1 MKNLFL
7 ILLVIGVA
15 SCSTEVVNTDRL
27 SQLSSE
33 KDSLINSKNDITAKL
48 AEIEL
53 ELSSLDTNKKF
64 TLVRTEKPEVK
75 RFDHY
80 FTVHGIAQTDQN
92 ITINA
97 QAQGQVD
104 VIKVKEGD
112 KVSKGQTIAVQNTDI
127 LKKNL
132 NELETRLNLAQTV
145 FERQEKLWKQKVGSE
160 MQFLQAKNNRDAL
173 KNSMQTLQEQ
183 IEMANIIAPFAG
195 IVDEVFAKEGELPNP
210 GIGVIRLINLDKMYI
225 EADVSEKML
234 SKINVGDKVNVR
246 FPSIDYYVESTI
258 KRTGNFINPN
268 NRTFK
273 MVVEVTNNNGNL
285 KPNLLAEIDVI
296 DFTADSVV
304 VVPSN
309 LLLQGSG
316 GKNYVF
322 VATNN
327 NGVVEAV
334 KKAVEIKMS
343 FKQESLIASGIEAN
357 DNIISKGARS
367 IKDGEIVEISN
378 N

>member
-112 KVSKGQTIAVQNTDI
+112 KVFKGQTIAVQNTDI

-210 GIGVIRLINLDKMYI
+210 GIGIIRLINLDKMYI

-258 KRTGNFINPN
+258 KSMGNFINPN

-273 MVVEVTNNNGNL
+273 MVVDVTNNNGNL

-296 DFTADSVV
+296 DFTADSAV

-343 FKQESLIASGIEAN
+343 FKQESLIASGIKAN

-367 IKDGEIVEISN
+367 IKDGETVEISN

>member
-112 KVSKGQTIAVQNTDI
+112 KVFKGQTIAVQNTDI

-132 NELETRLNLAQTV
+132 NELETRLNLAQTD

-210 GIGVIRLINLDKMYI
+210 GIGIIRLINLDKMYI

-258 KRTGNFINPN
+258 KRMGNFINPN

-273 MVVEVTNNNGNL
+273 MVVDVTNNNGNL

-296 DFTADSVV
+296 DFTADSAV

-343 FKQESLIASGIEAN
+343 FKQESLIASGIKAN

-367 IKDGEIVEISN
+367 IKDGETVEISN

>member
-33 KDSLINSKNDITAKL
+33 KDSLINSKNDITARL

-53 ELSSLDTNKKF
+53 ELSGLDTNKKF

-132 NELETRLNLAQTV
+132 NELETKLNLAQTV

-210 GIGVIRLINLDKMYI
+210 GIGIIRLINLDKMYI

-273 MVVEVTNNNGNL
+273 IVVEVTNNNGNL

>member
-112 KVSKGQTIAVQNTDI
+112 KVFKGQTIAVQNTDI

-210 GIGVIRLINLDKMYI
+210 GIGIIRLINLDKMYI

-258 KRTGNFINPN
+258 KRMGNFINPN

-273 MVVEVTNNNGNL
+273 MVVDVTNNNGNL

-296 DFTADSVV
+296 DFTADSAV

-343 FKQESLIASGIEAN
+343 FKQESLIASGIKAN

-367 IKDGEIVEISN
+367 IKDGETVEISN

>member
-33 KDSLINSKNDITAKL
+33 KESLINSKNDITAKL

-112 KVSKGQTIAVQNTDI
+112 KVFKGQTIAVQNTDI

-210 GIGVIRLINLDKMYI
+210 GIGIIRLINLDKMYI

-258 KRTGNFINPN
+258 KRMGNFINPN

-273 MVVEVTNNNGNL
+273 MVVDVTNNNGNL

-296 DFTADSVV
+296 DFTADSAV

-343 FKQESLIASGIEAN
+343 FKQESLIASGIKAN

-367 IKDGEIVEISN
+367 IKDGETIEISN

>member
-1 MKNLFL
+1 M
-7 ILLVIGVA
+7 
-15 SCSTEVVNTDRL
+15 
-27 SQLSSE
+27 
-33 KDSLINSKNDITAKL
+33 
-48 AEIEL
+48 
-53 ELSSLDTNKKF
+53 
-64 TLVRTEKPEVK
+64 
-75 RFDHY
+75 
-80 FTVHGIAQTDQN
+80 
-92 ITINA
+92 
-97 QAQGQVD
+97 
-104 VIKVKEGD
+104 
-112 KVSKGQTIAVQNTDI
+112 
-127 LKKNL
+127 
-132 NELETRLNLAQTV
+132 
-145 FERQEKLWKQKVGSE
+145 ERQEKLWKQKVGSE

-210 GIGVIRLINLDKMYI
+210 GIGIIRLINLDKMYI

-258 KRTGNFINPN
+258 KRMGNFINPN

-273 MVVEVTNNNGNL
+273 MVVDVTNNNGNL

-296 DFTADSVV
+296 DFTADSAV

-343 FKQESLIASGIEAN
+343 FKQESLIASGIKAN

-367 IKDGEIVEISN
+367 IKDGETVEISN

>member
-33 KDSLINSKNDITAKL
+33 KDSLINSKNDITARL

-53 ELSSLDTNKKF
+53 ELSGLDTNKKF

-132 NELETRLNLAQTV
+132 NELETKLSLAQTV

-160 MQFLQAKNNRDAL
+160 MQFLQAKNNRDSL
-173 KNSMQTLQEQ
+173 KYSMQTLQEQ

-210 GIGVIRLINLDKMYI
+210 GIGIIRLINLDKMYI

-273 MVVEVTNNNGNL
+273 IVVEVTNNNGNL

>member
-112 KVSKGQTIAVQNTDI
+112 KVFKGQTIAVQNTDI

-145 FERQEKLWKQKVGSE
+145 FERQEKLWKQKGS
-160 MQFLQAKNNRDAL
+160 
-173 KNSMQTLQEQ
+173 
-183 IEMANIIAPFAG
+183 
-195 IVDEVFAKEGELPNP
+195 
-210 GIGVIRLINLDKMYI
+210 
-225 EADVSEKML
+225 
-234 SKINVGDKVNVR
+234 
-246 FPSIDYYVESTI
+246 
-258 KRTGNFINPN
+258 
-268 NRTFK
+268 
-273 MVVEVTNNNGNL
+273 
-285 KPNLLAEIDVI
+285 
-296 DFTADSVV
+296 TAT
-304 VVPSN
+304 
-309 LLLQGSG
+309 
-316 GKNYVF
+316 K
-322 VATNN
+322 
-327 NGVVEAV
+327 
-334 KKAVEIKMS
+334 
-343 FKQESLIASGIEAN
+343 
-357 DNIISKGARS
+357 
-367 IKDGEIVEISN
+367 
-378 N
+378 

>member
-112 KVSKGQTIAVQNTDI
+112 KVFKGQTIAVQNTDI

-210 GIGVIRLINLDKMYI
+210 GIGIIRLINLDKMYI

-258 KRTGNFINPN
+258 KRMGNFINPN

-273 MVVEVTNNNGNL
+273 MVVDVTNNTGNL

-296 DFTADSVV
+296 DFTADSAV

-343 FKQESLIASGIEAN
+343 FKQESLIASGIKAN

-367 IKDGEIVEISN
+367 IKDGETVEISN

>member
-112 KVSKGQTIAVQNTDI
+112 KVFKGQTIAVQNTDI

-210 GIGVIRLINLDKMYI
+210 GIGIIRLINLDKMYI

-258 KRTGNFINPN
+258 KRMGNFINPN

-273 MVVEVTNNNGNL
+273 MVVDVTNNNGNL

-296 DFTADSVV
+296 DFTADSAV

-343 FKQESLIASGIEAN
+343 FKQESLIASGIKAN

-367 IKDGEIVEISN
+367 IKDGETIEISN

>member
-33 KDSLINSKNDITAKL
+33 KESLINSKNDITAKL

-112 KVSKGQTIAVQNTDI
+112 KVFKGQTIAVQNTDI

-210 GIGVIRLINLDKMYI
+210 GIGIIRLINLDKMYI

-258 KRTGNFINPN
+258 KRMGNFINPN

-273 MVVEVTNNNGNL
+273 MVVDVTNNNGNL

-296 DFTADSVV
+296 DFTADSAV

-343 FKQESLIASGIEAN
+343 FKQESLIASGIKAN

-367 IKDGEIVEISN
+367 IKDGETVEISN

>member
-80 FTVHGIAQTDQN
+80 YTVHGIAQTDQN

-112 KVSKGQTIAVQNTDI
+112 KVFKGQTIAVQNTDI

-210 GIGVIRLINLDKMYI
+210 GIGIIRLINLDKMYI

-258 KRTGNFINPN
+258 KRMGNFINPN

-273 MVVEVTNNNGNL
+273 MVVDVTNNNGNL

-296 DFTADSVV
+296 DFTADSAV

-343 FKQESLIASGIEAN
+343 FKQESLIASGIKAN

-367 IKDGEIVEISN
+367 IKDGETVEISN